1 MVLPSKLYADFEKEC
16 KPYMPQL
23 DTPIDYPVNVKC
35 LYWMPTK
42 RRVDLVNLQEAS
54 LDILVKHGVL
64 ADDNS
69 SIVVSMDGSRVFYDK
84 DEPRTEITITPINCS
99 GEDR

>member
-1 MVLPSKLYADFEKEC
+1 MVLPSKLYADFEKGC
-16 KPYMPQL
+16 KPYMPIL
-23 DTPIDYPVNVKC
+23 DSPIDYPVNVEC
-35 LYWMPTK
+35 LYWMQTK

-69 SIVVSMDGSRVFYDK
+69 NIVVSMDGSRVFYDK
-84 DEPRTEITITPINCS
+84 DNPHTEITITPINCS
-99 GEDR
+99 AEDR

>member
-16 KPYMPQL
+16 QPYMPQL
-23 DTPIDYPVNVKC
+23 ATPIDYPVKGKC

-69 SIVVSMDGSRVFYDK
+69 NIVVSMDGSMVFYDK